1 MVSLYLSVTYNRKEP
16 LINLKTYVSCTCFRY
31 GSSYGSRSSW
41 GYDGRRSSSSLP
53 GLTGLGN
60 LGNTCFMNSALQCLS
75 NSVPL
80 TRYFLSDK
88 HKEELNR
95 DNPLGMRGEIALAYA
110 GLLHQMWKEQ
120 YSSVAPRQ
128 FKMQVGRFA
137 PQFSGYQQQDSQE
150 LLAFLLDGLHEDLNR
165 VKKKPYVEMKDADG
179 RPDEVSF
186 LYAC

>member
-1 MVSLYLSVTYNRKEP
+1 M
-16 LINLKTYVSCTCFRY
+16 
-31 GSSYGSRSSW
+31 
-41 GYDGRRSSSSLP
+41 P

-88 HKEELNR
+88 HKEELNC
-95 DNPLGMRGEIALAYA
+95 DNPLGMRGEIANAYA

-128 FKMQVGRFA
+128 FKTAVGRFA